1 MTEPKQRITTS
12 EIIRRMLEKGSSE
25 HSSVTL
31 ARNSKGDVQIEVI
44 VRTGESE
51 HVSTVEQAE
60 QLATAVYDRLADK
73 YAYGER
79 PPAA

>member
-1 MTEPKQRITTS
+1 MNDPHRRITTS
-12 EIIRRMLEKGSSE
+12 EIIRRMLDRGSSE

-51 HVSTVEQAE
+51 HIATIEQAE
-60 QLATAVYDRLADK
+60 QIATAVYDRLADR

-79 PPAA
+79 TPAA